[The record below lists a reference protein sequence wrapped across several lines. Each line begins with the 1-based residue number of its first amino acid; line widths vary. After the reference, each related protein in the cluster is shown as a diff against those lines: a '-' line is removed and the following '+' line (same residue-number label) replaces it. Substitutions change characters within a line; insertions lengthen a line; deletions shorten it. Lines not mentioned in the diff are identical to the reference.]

1 MSLKRDLALVSV
13 PSDIFLL
20 NIAIFFSSFFFFF
33 NFFISPLLTWDCHV
47 ILVQI
52 TQEVFVAKEWVKEAQ
67 NDVKNE
73 VHRCFKAEKA
83 LGAAKEENTEL
94 LSKLAIEE
102 RKKECLGRAEE
113 RRDSS

>member
-20 NIAIFFSSFFFFF
+20 NITIFFSSFFFFF

-73 VHRCFKAEKA
+73 VYCCFEAEMA

-102 RKKECLGRAEE
+102 REKE
-113 RRDSS
+113 